1 MTTKTS
7 TVSEAVNELTKQI
20 TSLYRQREQA
30 IVRELT
36 ALAAKYLDARPH
48 LDGGEVL
55 RRATDTWCRGG
66 DESPSAQFVNAFY
79 SLAERRR

>member
-1 MTTKTS
+1 MAHQIVKEGIAVTKTS

-36 ALAAKYLDARPH
+36 ALAAMATSPRRP
-48 LDGGEVL
+48 
-55 RRATDTWCRGG
+55 
-66 DESPSAQFVNAFY
+66 SS
-79 SLAERRR
+79 

>member
-1 MTTKTS
+1 MTKTS
-7 TVSEAVNELTKQI
+7 TVSEAVNELTQQI

-36 ALAAKYLDARPH
+36 AQAAKYLDVRPH

-55 RRATDTWCRGG
+55 RTATDAWCRGG